1 MSMLVIGIL
10 ITVPV
15 ILFSVGYYVIKETI
29 KEINFKFENSEDD
42 DNIGIW

>member
-1 MSMLVIGIL
+1 MSTLIVGI
-10 ITVPV
+10 IIAIPV